1 MADGAGTVTAILRE
15 IHDWLAAILY
25 MLGIIYVAS
34 AMWMALG
41 ATFAVLMLFAAWL
54 LGL

>member
-1 MADGAGTVTAILRE
+1 MTAILRE
-15 IHDWLAAILY
+15 IHEWLAAIGY
-25 MLGIIYVAS
+25 MLAVVLVTS
-34 AMWMALG
+34 AMWIVLG

>member
-1 MADGAGTVTAILRE
+1 MTAILRE
-15 IHDWLAAILY
+15 IHEWLAAILY
-25 MLGIIYVAS
+25 MICIVIIAS

-41 ATFAVLMLFAAWL
+41 LTFAVLMLFAAWL